1 MRLGST
7 SASFSFSSYDT
18 ELNSELLSKLCGYDE
33 NHGNNWELSFK
44 KTEQIRKH
52 KKKRI
57 NKKWAKKYGYRD
69 IIIPLGNFKPIVD
82 SLSNTVVT
90 INPLKEATQ

>member
-18 ELNSELLSKLCGYDE
+18 EFNSELLNKLCGYDE
-33 NHGNNWELSFK
+33 NHGNNWELSYK

-57 NKKWAKKYGYRD
+57 NKKWAKKYGYREVNVQ
-69 IIIPLGNFKPIVD
+69 LGKFNM
-82 SLSNTVVT
+82 T
-90 INPLKEATQ
+90 KENETWKAHSVRE